1 MKISMKT
8 WFELTQEERD
18 EYKRGKIKFS
28 GMELDCLYKF
38 TGEER
43 IEFYCLELFRLFS
56 VPPLPHTI
64 SSVYL
69 VTTND

>member
-18 EYKRGKIKFS
+18 KYKHGKLKFS

-38 TGEER
+38 IGEER
-43 IEFYCLELFRLFS
+43 IEFYCLELFRLFAI
-56 VPPLPHTI
+56 PPLPHTQH
-64 SSVYL
+64 SRYL
-69 VTTND
+69 VTTID